1 MLPHERPPET
11 VTASEIADWVY
22 CPESFRLD
30 ALGLP
35 SANQKERAAGRRH
48 HVEKAA
54 AERTAGGAIA
64 FGFGLIATALLAL
77 SLLWWLR
84 R

>member
-1 MLPHERPPET
+1 MRDHPPET
-11 VTASEIADWVY
+11 VTASEIAKWVY
-22 CPESFRLD
+22 CPEAWRLD
-30 ALGLP
+30 ALGMR
-35 SANQKERAAGRRH
+35 SANQQARDAGTEH

-64 FGFGLIATALLAL
+64 FGFGLIAMAVIALG
-77 SLLWWLR
+77 LLWWLR